1 MSAQISA
8 FYDLL
13 SHSFP
18 NMALKWH
25 RKLTTFE
32 NFTFPGASLFLSIL
46 SSPSMVIKVSHLFQG
61 CPLTFQLYLKL
72 MDNNVLIS
80 LSFFHVISGP
90 QDGHTIL
97 CSEELWLMVL
107 FSVAFSKCVSYD
119 SLLCPFCSPSTVLL
133 IVLNL
138 FSTFRSFFFFYCN
151 ICFILVVCNQTHNIS
166 KVCLY
171 IVILSSTFEKQY
183 REIQ

>member
-46 SSPSMVIKVSHLFQG
+46 SSPSMVMKVSHLFQG

-107 FSVAFSKCVSYD
+107 VFVAFSKCICYG
-119 SLLCPFCSPSTVLL
+119 TVLL

-138 FSTFRSFFFFYCN
+138 FSTFGSFFFFFFAIFALFWWSVTKPIISPRY
-151 ICFILVVCNQTHNIS
+151 VCR
-166 KVCLY
+166 L
-171 IVILSSTFEKQY
+171 
-183 REIQ
+183 

>member
-1 MSAQISA
+1 
-8 FYDLL
+8 
-13 SHSFP
+13 
-18 NMALKWH
+18 
-25 RKLTTFE
+25 
-32 NFTFPGASLFLSIL
+32 
-46 SSPSMVIKVSHLFQG
+46 
-61 CPLTFQLYLKL
+61 

-107 FSVAFSKCVSYD
+107 VFVVFSKCICYD

-138 FSTFRSFFFFYCN
+138 FSIFRSFYFFLCMNFSFPPFQKMFSLY
-151 ICFILVVCNQTHNIS
+151 FKPILRGNMNTPSREEPRSVLAEHFLYFLYYFSMMWNYFLTVC
-166 KVCLY
+166 
-171 IVILSSTFEKQY
+171 
-183 REIQ
+183 